1 MVGSIS
7 KLPHPSKFLVGISQT
22 TLISTSFSIFY
33 YLNKTY
39 SKKFVHELYYSRHFK
54 STRYIA
60 FKLNIIDSVI
70 DHGIQGWEHKVRPP
84 SKRRCPTLYYSFLFF
99 LSFSSIFIFFPFLYV
114 CSNQG
119 RGQKERDVLGTSS
132 QWVALSSHCPSATVC
147 NVKGGE
153 LVME

>member
-7 KLPHPSKFLVGISQT
+7 KLPHPSKNLVGISQT

-84 SKRRCPTLYYSFLFF
+84 SKRRCLTLYYSFLFF
-99 LSFSSIFIFFPFLYV
+99 LSLLFFPFLYV
-114 CSNQG
+114 ISNQG

-132 QWVALSSHCPSATVC
+132 QWVALSGHCPSAIVC
-147 NVKGGE
+147 NVIGGQ

>member
-7 KLPHPSKFLVGISQT
+7 KLPHPSKNLVGISQT
-22 TLISTSFSIFY
+22 TLISRSFSIFY
-33 YLNKTY
+33 FLNKTY
-39 SKKFVHELYYSRHFK
+39 SKKFVHELYYSRHFR

-99 LSFSSIFIFFPFLYV
+99 LSLLFFFFFLSLCV
-114 CSNQG
+114 QQSG
-119 RGQKERDVLGTSS
+119 KGAKRERCT
-132 QWVALSSHCPSATVC
+132 WY
-147 NVKGGE
+147 
-153 LVME
+153 